1 MRDRFARVR
10 AAMTRY
16 LLAYFAVTVA
26 LGVRSS
32 EPLQRWHLDV
42 IFGALWVLRVWEKG
56 RGDDC

>member
-1 MRDRFARVR
+1 
-10 AAMTRY
+10 MTRY